1 MAPENNEK
9 KLHGRDVTNVCR
21 RNPCAILYRR
31 YPVGAGDEGAHRSV
45 GWAPFPQL
53 CMRTQ
58 GGICLRQNE
67 QKHYELRCWR
77 GHTL

>member
-1 MAPENNEK
+1 MAPKNNEK
-9 KLHGRDVTNVCR
+9 KLHGRDVANVNR
-21 RNPCAILYRR
+21 HNPCAVLYRR

-58 GGICLRQNE
+58 GGIWLHQNN
-67 QKHYELRCWR
+67 KNNTNAVLA
-77 GHTL
+77 GF